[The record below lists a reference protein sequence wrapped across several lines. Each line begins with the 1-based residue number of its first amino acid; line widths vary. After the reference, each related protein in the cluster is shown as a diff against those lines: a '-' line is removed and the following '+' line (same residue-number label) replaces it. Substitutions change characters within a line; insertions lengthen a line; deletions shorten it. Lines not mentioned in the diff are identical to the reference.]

1 MNAKTNTLI
10 NVSPYVDLPENLESY
25 DGRGYRLVVQP
36 LQGGSG
42 FVASYDSIFH
52 DDIYCQDENLHEAKR
67 KLAIKIN
74 GLIQSK
80 QIKRI
85 SQPDLIWGVFAR
97 DCYRLTK
104 EGAIK
109 LLLKTFEDYNEALM
123 YARKSEKRAIHL
135 TGERK

>member
-1 MNAKTNTLI
+1 MNTKTNTLI
-10 NVSPYVDLPENLESY
+10 NVSPYVDLPENLESC
-25 DGRGYRLVVQP
+25 DGRGYRLVVQQ

-52 DDIYCQDENLHEAKR
+52 DDIYCKDENLHEAKR
-67 KLAIKIN
+67 KLAVKIN

-85 SQPDLIWGVFAR
+85 IQPELLWGVFSK
-97 DCYRLTK
+97 DCYGFSK
-104 EGAIK
+104 EEAIK
-109 LLLKTFEDYNEALM
+109 LLLKVFEDYDKALS
-123 YARKSEKRAIHL
+123 YANKNEKRAIHL